1 MTENIKAALEY
12 AVELNQHGL
21 EIVTAGDG
29 TDELIRMKEAEARLK
44 HGWVE
49 VQTTGDVITNKGD

>member
-21 EIVTAGDG
+21 EIVTAGDVHG
-29 TDELIRMKEAEARLK
+29 IENIKDPKLKERLAT
-44 HGWVE
+44 V
-49 VQTTGDVITNKGD
+49 VQEIADKLKG